1 MPKALTQLRLLS
13 VERRPTGRREMTRVK
28 PTLVDCTLRDGG
40 YYNRWDF
47 ANDLIEEYL
56 QAMSIAAVDFVELG
70 FRHLETDGFL
80 GGCAYTTDRFIRGL
94 SIPPNLGVGVMVN
107 AGDLQ
112 SYELGPTAAIESLFA
127 PAADSPVQL
136 VRIASH
142 FHEVGVAF
150 EACVK
155 LQELGYL
162 VGINLMQVA
171 DRSDDEISYVGE
183 QASVVGPDVL
193 YFADSLGSMDST
205 QATKVIRVLRSRWS
219 GPIGIHAHDN
229 MGLALMNTLHVL
241 DEGVTWV
248 DATVAGMGR
257 GAGNTKVEYLLI
269 ELADRHQVP
278 LNIGPLV
285 SLIERRFRPMQAE
298 FGWGSNT
305 FYYLAGRYGIHPTYV
320 QAMLADSRYAE
331 EDVLAVIDHLKF
343 VGGKRFSV
351 EALETG
357 RNFYDSTP
365 AGSWAPAALMEE
377 RDVLILGSGPGVE
390 RYRDALE
397 EYVVS
402 CDPLVMAFNTDSV
415 LRDELVDLRVA
426 SHPFRLLSNVEAHLK
441 FRQPL
446 MTPLSMLPKSV
457 RDSLAGKEVFDFG
470 LAVQPGVFEFSDCH
484 CVLPTSLTVAY
495 AIAAAACGRANRIYL
510 AGFDGY
516 STNDPRNAEVDDL
529 LAGFSEAGDVPEILA
544 ITPSRFSVRA
554 VSVFSLR

>member
-1 MPKALTQLRLLS
+1 
-13 VERRPTGRREMTRVK
+13 MTRVK
-28 PTLVDCTLRDGG
+28 PILVDCTLRDGG

-70 FRHLETDGFL
+70 FRHLETDGFQ

-94 SIPPNLGVGVMVN
+94 SIPPNLAVGVMVN

-150 EACVK
+150 EACAK

-193 YFADSLGSMDST
+193 YFADSLGSMDSA
-205 QATKVIRVLRSRWS
+205 QVAKVIRVLRSRWS

-229 MGLALMNTLHVL
+229 MGFALMNTLHAL
-241 DEGVTWV
+241 EEGVTWV
-248 DATVAGMGR
+248 DATVTGMGR

-269 ELADRHQVP
+269 ELADRYQVP
-278 LNIGPLV
+278 LNIIPLV

-343 VGGKRFSV
+343 AGGKRFSV

-365 AGSWAPAALMEE
+365 TGSWAPAALMEE

-397 EYVVS
+397 EYVVL
-402 CDPLVMAFNTDSV
+402 CAPLVMAFNTDSV

-441 FRQPL
+441 FQQPL

-495 AIAAAACGRANRIYL
+495 AIAAAASGRANRIYL

-516 STNDPRNAEVDDL
+516 SNNDPRNTEVDDL
-529 LAGFSEAGDVPEILA
+529 LAGFSDTGGVPEILA

-554 VSVFSLR
+554 VSVFSLS

>member
-1 MPKALTQLRLLS
+1 MPKALAQLRLLS

-28 PTLVDCTLRDGG
+28 PILVDCTLRDGG
-40 YYNRWDF
+40 YYNGWDF

-56 QAMSIAAVDFVELG
+56 QAMAIAAVDFVELG

-142 FHEVGVAF
+142 FHEVGVTF
-150 EACVK
+150 EACAK

-193 YFADSLGSMDST
+193 YFADSLGSMDSA

-229 MGLALMNTLHVL
+229 MGLALMNTLHAL

-377 RDVLILGSGPGVE
+377 RDVLILGSGPGIE
-390 RYRDALE
+390 RYQDALE

-402 CDPLVMAFNTDSV
+402 CEPLVMAFNTDSV

-554 VSVFSLR
+554 VSVFSLS

>member
-1 MPKALTQLRLLS
+1 MPKALAQLRLLS

-28 PTLVDCTLRDGG
+28 PILVDCTLRDGG
-40 YYNRWDF
+40 YYNGWDF

-56 QAMSIAAVDFVELG
+56 QAMAIAAVDFVELG

-150 EACVK
+150 EACAK

-193 YFADSLGSMDST
+193 YFADSLGSMDSA

-229 MGLALMNTLHVL
+229 MGLALMNTLHAL

-377 RDVLILGSGPGVE
+377 RDVLILGSGPGIE
-390 RYRDALE
+390 RYQDALE

-402 CDPLVMAFNTDSV
+402 CEPLVMAFNTDSV

-554 VSVFSLR
+554 VSVFSLS

>member
-1 MPKALTQLRLLS
+1 
-13 VERRPTGRREMTRVK
+13 MTRVK

-70 FRHLETDGFL
+70 FRHLETDGFQ
-80 GGCAYTTDRFIRGL
+80 GGCAYTTDQFIRGL
-94 SIPPNLGVGVMVN
+94 SIPPNLAVGVMVN

-150 EACVK
+150 EACAK

-229 MGLALMNTLHVL
+229 MGLALMNTLHAL

-269 ELADRHQVP
+269 ELADRHQVS

-365 AGSWAPAALMEE
+365 AGSWAPAALMAE
-377 RDVLILGSGPGVE
+377 RDVLILGSGPGIE
-390 RYRDALE
+390 RYQDALE

-554 VSVFSLR
+554 VSVFSLS

>member
-1 MPKALTQLRLLS
+1 
-13 VERRPTGRREMTRVK
+13 MTRVK

-70 FRHLETDGFL
+70 FRHLETDGFQ
-80 GGCAYTTDRFIRGL
+80 GGCAYTTDQFIRGL
-94 SIPPNLGVGVMVN
+94 SIPPNLAVGVMVN

-150 EACVK
+150 EACAK

-193 YFADSLGSMDST
+193 YFADSLGSMDSA

-229 MGLALMNTLHVL
+229 MGLALMNTLHAL
-241 DEGVTWV
+241 EEGVTWV
-248 DATVAGMGR
+248 DATVTGMGR

-269 ELADRHQVP
+269 ELADRYQVP
-278 LNIGPLV
+278 LNIIPLV

-320 QAMLADSRYAE
+320 QAMLTDSRYAE

-343 VGGKRFSV
+343 AGGKRFSV

-357 RNFYDSTP
+357 LNFYDSTP
-365 AGSWAPAALMEE
+365 TGSWAPAALMEE

-397 EYVVS
+397 EYVVL
-402 CDPLVMAFNTDSV
+402 CAPLVMAFNTDSV

-441 FRQPL
+441 FQQPL

-457 RDSLAGKEVFDFG
+457 RDSLADKEVFDFG
-470 LAVQPGVFEFSDCH
+470 LAVQPGVFEISDCH

-495 AIAAAACGRANRIYL
+495 AIAAAASGRANRIYL

-516 STNDPRNAEVDDL
+516 SNSDPRNAEVEDL
-529 LAGFSEAGDVPEILA
+529 LAGFSDTGGVPEILA

-554 VSVFSLR
+554 VSVFSLS

>member
-1 MPKALTQLRLLS
+1 
-13 VERRPTGRREMTRVK
+13 MTRVK

-70 FRHLETDGFL
+70 FRHLETDGFQ
-80 GGCAYTTDRFIRGL
+80 GGCAYTTDQFIRGL
-94 SIPPNLGVGVMVN
+94 SIPPNLAVGVMVN

-193 YFADSLGSMDST
+193 YFADSLGSMDSA

-229 MGLALMNTLHVL
+229 MGLALMNTLHAL
-241 DEGVTWV
+241 EEGVTWV
-248 DATVAGMGR
+248 DATVTGMGR

-269 ELADRHQVP
+269 ELADRYQVP
-278 LNIGPLV
+278 LNIIPLV

-343 VGGKRFSV
+343 AGGKRFSV

-357 RNFYDSTP
+357 LNFYDSTP
-365 AGSWAPAALMEE
+365 TGSWAPAALMEE

-397 EYVVS
+397 EYVVL
-402 CDPLVMAFNTDSV
+402 CAPLVMAFNTDSV

-441 FRQPL
+441 FQQPL

-457 RDSLAGKEVFDFG
+457 RDSLADKEVFDFG
-470 LAVQPGVFEFSDCH
+470 LAVQPGVFEISDCH

-495 AIAAAACGRANRIYL
+495 AIAAAASGRANRIYL

-516 STNDPRNAEVDDL
+516 SNSDPRNAEVEDL
-529 LAGFSEAGDVPEILA
+529 LAGFSDTGGVPEILA

-554 VSVFSLR
+554 VSVFSLS

>member
-1 MPKALTQLRLLS
+1 
-13 VERRPTGRREMTRVK
+13 MTRVK

-70 FRHLETDGFL
+70 FRHLETDGFQ
-80 GGCAYTTDRFIRGL
+80 GGCAYTTDQFIRGL
-94 SIPPNLGVGVMVN
+94 SIPPNLAVGVMVN

-150 EACVK
+150 EACAK

-193 YFADSLGSMDST
+193 YFADSLGSMDSA

-229 MGLALMNTLHVL
+229 MGLALMNTLHAL
-241 DEGVTWV
+241 EEGVTWV
-248 DATVAGMGR
+248 DATVTGMGR

-269 ELADRHQVP
+269 ELADRYQVP
-278 LNIGPLV
+278 LNIIPLV

-343 VGGKRFSV
+343 AGGKRFSV

-357 RNFYDSTP
+357 LNFYDSTP
-365 AGSWAPAALMEE
+365 TGSWAPAALMEE

-397 EYVVS
+397 EYVVL
-402 CDPLVMAFNTDSV
+402 CAPLVMAFNTDSV

-441 FRQPL
+441 FQQPL

-457 RDSLAGKEVFDFG
+457 RDSLADKEVFDFG
-470 LAVQPGVFEFSDCH
+470 LAVQPGVFEISDCH

-495 AIAAAACGRANRIYL
+495 AIAAAASGRANRIYL

-516 STNDPRNAEVDDL
+516 SNSDPRNAEVEDL
-529 LAGFSEAGDVPEILA
+529 LAGFSDTGGVPEILA

-554 VSVFSLR
+554 VSVFSLS